1 MSSRIEHGT
10 CRGTTGFWAVAMIVA
25 LASWAASSTS
35 VANAAAGICVR
46 VEVDGPIVLPD
57 GSARDAGTLRICE
70 RRSFTP
76 VASLHATYVGGE
88 PVGLLVSRRSTSEGT
103 NREAPTILFE
113 RDASGRMRLL
123 GYVLPHAGTSVSYT
137 LAKPSVRSVRSPLT
151 DAPVVA
157 LVAR

>member
-1 MSSRIEHGT
+1 MSSRFERGT
-10 CRGTTGFWAVAMIVA
+10 RRSTTGFWAVATMVA
-25 LASWAASSTS
+25 LASWAVASTS
-35 VANAAAGICVR
+35 VAYAAAGTCVR
-46 VEVDGPIVLPD
+46 VDVDGPIVLPD

-76 VASLHATYVGGE
+76 VASLHATYVGEE
-88 PVGLLVSRRSTSEGT
+88 PVGLLVSRRTTSEGT

-123 GYVLPHAGTSVSYT
+123 GYVLPHAGTSVSFT
-137 LAKPSVRSVRSPLT
+137 LAKPTAPSVRSPLA